1 MSAVEKNKSGTIE
14 RSCRDENSKENPKA
28 VPIER
33 KAVLHGFKE
42 DSREEDVKAVVENSI
57 KATEMKDV
65 EYTIDCPAKPITHV
79 FVEFQNMKIRDRYVR
94 SAGMQKA
101 ELNGRTV
108 RISPVWD
115 AEERFH
121 WKRLG
126 FIKCMF
132 HKIKGIALPA
142 IQMSYEKRNVT
153 TDGQVIAKI
162 DASGKLKYNRFEDID
177 EDVQILM
184 TRWLSKNSSTRQ

>member
-1 MSAVEKNKSGTIE
+1 M
-14 RSCRDENSKENPKA
+14 
-28 VPIER
+28 
-33 KAVLHGFKE
+33 
-42 DSREEDVKAVVENSI
+42 KAVVENSI
-57 KATEMKDV
+57 KATEMKDL
-65 EYTIDCPAKPITHV
+65 EYTKDCLAKPTTHV

-108 RISPVWD
+108 RRSPVLD

-121 WKRLG
+121 RKRLG
-126 FIKCMF
+126 YVKCMI

-142 IQMSYEKRNVT
+142 IQMSYEKRNIT
-153 TDGQVIAKI
+153 IDGQVIAKL

-184 TRWLSKNSSTRQ
+184 TRWLSKTSRHDCEQS